1 MLGKYFSTWIYF
13 YCRTM
18 KFLLA
23 DDHALIRCGLISLI
37 QQMHADWQIHEAEDL
52 PSIEKLLQT
61 VPDMDLLMLD
71 VQLPGVEGLSGLR
84 EIRRQWPELSVIMIS
99 SSEEPGLIRQCLSFG
114 ASGFIPKSTS
124 NDVLGSALNL
134 VLSGGVYVPPA
145 VLYGLG
151 ENKKPAVTGQLS
163 ELSSR
168 QLELL
173 SMIAQ
178 GYSNQE
184 IAVQKNLAV
193 QTVKNQA
200 SAIFKLLNARNRI
213 EAISIYRSINRH
225 NDHLM

>member
-1 MLGKYFSTWIYF
+1 
-13 YCRTM
+13 M

-151 ENKKPAVTGQLS
+151 ENRKPAVTGQLS

>member
-1 MLGKYFSTWIYF
+1 
-13 YCRTM
+13 M